1 MHVQTR
7 QEITPDQPSR
17 IRLICLA
24 STRQQLAQYRTWA
37 RTLSDPIELVAVD
50 VPSIADLE
58 QSAALPVAGRL
69 TQALREQLQPYLGQ
83 PHALFAQGL
92 GAHIALALI
101 QQVQVACPG
110 QTRHLFV
117 SSCDSP
123 QFSTTNLPLHVPMTV
138 LYPPGS
144 LAAMLGWHSLV
155 RRELE
160 LIELPMPS
168 VDASLLNQRLVRI
181 FNSHLGLLSY

>member
-7 QEITPDQPSR
+7 QDTTPDQPPR

-24 STRQQLAQYRTWA
+24 NTRQQLAQYRTWA

-58 QSAALPVAGRL
+58 QSLPISGRL
-69 TQALREQLQPYLGQ
+69 TQALVEQLQPYLMQ
-83 PHALFAQGL
+83 PHAVFAQGL

-101 QQVQVACPG
+101 QQVQGACPG
-110 QTRHLFV
+110 LTRHLFV
-117 SSCDSP
+117 ASCDSP
-123 QFSTTNLPLHVPMTV
+123 QFSTTYLPLHIPMTV

-160 LIELPMPS
+160 LIELPVQA
-168 VDASLLNQRLVRI
+168 VDTSLLNQRLVRI
-181 FNSHLGLLSY
+181 FNAHLGLLSF

>member
-1 MHVQTR
+1 MQTR
-7 QEITPDQPSR
+7 QDTTPDQPPR

-50 VPSIADLE
+50 VPSIADPE
-58 QSAALPVAGRL
+58 QSLPVSGRL
-69 TQALREQLQPYLGQ
+69 TQILLEQLQPYLVQ
-83 PHALFAQGL
+83 PHAVFAQGL

-101 QQVQVACPG
+101 QQVQSACQG
-110 QTRHLFV
+110 LTRHLFV

-123 QFSTTNLPLHVPMTV
+123 QFSSPHQPLHVPMTV

-144 LAAMLGWHSLV
+144 LAAMLGWHSLA

-160 LIELPMPS
+160 LIELPVQA
-168 VDASLLNQRLVRI
+168 VDSSLLNQRLVRI
-181 FNSHLGLLSY
+181 FNAHLGLLSY